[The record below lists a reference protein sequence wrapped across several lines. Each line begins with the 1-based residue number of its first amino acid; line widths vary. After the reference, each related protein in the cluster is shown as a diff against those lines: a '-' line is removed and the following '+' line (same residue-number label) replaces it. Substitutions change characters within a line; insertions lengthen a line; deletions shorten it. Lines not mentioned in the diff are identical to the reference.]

1 MISNVHMRLIFQVSD
16 DSAGYPKY
24 RTIDIPMGDH
34 MLETMTTPIA
44 CAGLGRE
51 PAVPIDPDS
60 YLAKELERANVEIE
74 RLRAGYGECIN
85 DLIDASQHANHL
97 TRRWERVAPIVQ
109 RHRDILTGS
118 D

>member
-74 RLRAGYGECIN
+74 RLRSGYGECIN
-85 DLIDASQHANHL
+85 DLIRLGD
-97 TRRWERVAPIVQ
+97 VIAPDYGSTVQ
-109 RHRDILTGS
+109 RHRNILKGA

>member
-16 DSAGYPKY
+16 DASGSPKY
-24 RTIDIPMGDH
+24 RTIDIPMSDR

-74 RLRAGYGECIN
+74 RLRAGYAECIGE
-85 DLIDASQHANHL
+85 LASLAQPRDYEV
-97 TRRWERVAPIVQ
+97 TQRMQIIQ
-109 RHRDILTGS
+109 RHRDILKGR